1 MIQNKYLLLG
11 KRPEANDN
19 PTIYKRDKNQNVK
32 ASKKIDSQKNRP
44 VPVYWESVEYAECK
58 YFAMVRAYR
67 FVFRKQVQSRAVSA
81 DSWTIVATLNGD
93 FIALYQKNW

>member
-32 ASKKIDSQKNRP
+32 ASKK
-44 VPVYWESVEYAECK
+44 
-58 YFAMVRAYR
+58 
-67 FVFRKQVQSRAVSA
+67 
-81 DSWTIVATLNGD
+81 
-93 FIALYQKNW
+93 